1 VGGGIMENSL
11 FLTLKNNE
19 LLECEGGKGVDWWI
33 TIISATAEFLQGFN
47 QGCVD
52 GYKAAGSKK

>member
-1 VGGGIMENSL
+1 MENSL
-11 FLTLKNNE
+11 FLTLKDNE

>member
-1 VGGGIMENSL
+1 MENSL
-11 FLTLKNNE
+11 FLPLKDNE
-19 LLECEGGKGVDWWI
+19 LLDCEGGKGADWWI
-33 TIISATAEFLQGFN
+33 TIVTAAEFLQGFN